1 MESPG
6 VKTRGVERG
15 WFRRRLVCFRDPMK
29 RVFSLMLFRRCCG
42 GDGQVEAV
50 VLCVALTEQS
60 FPRFEPPWF
69 VLRPDRTEMERG
81 GGRAS
86 LGARVFRE
94 THVHLD
100 TSITGEFFRD
110 MVHDDLFKL
119 AIFIEEI
126 AMNHV
131 TIANLTVANLT
142 VAFTHKTR

>member
-1 MESPG
+1 
-6 VKTRGVERG
+6 
-15 WFRRRLVCFRDPMK
+15 
-29 RVFSLMLFRRCCG
+29 MLSHKC
-42 GDGQVEAV
+42 
-50 VLCVALTEQS
+50 S
-60 FPRFEPPWF
+60 
-69 VLRPDRTEMERG
+69 
-81 GGRAS
+81 
-86 LGARVFRE
+86 
-94 THVHLD
+94 VHLD

>member
-1 MESPG
+1 
-6 VKTRGVERG
+6 
-15 WFRRRLVCFRDPMK
+15 MK

-86 LGARVFRE
+86 LGARVFRF
-94 THVHLD
+94 VGLWAGLICWV
-100 TSITGEFFRD
+100 SNMYR
-110 MVHDDLFKL
+110 LC
-119 AIFIEEI
+119 
-126 AMNHV
+126 
-131 TIANLTVANLT
+131 
-142 VAFTHKTR
+142 KTFGL

>member
-1 MESPG
+1 MAPFSGERSAFVIAVAPYSGERAPLVILEGGGSFCSGCLWVGLKWFKGRGDLDRSMESPG

-60 FPRFEPPWF
+60 SPRLQPPWF

-81 GGRAS
+81 GGR
-86 LGARVFRE
+86 
-94 THVHLD
+94 
-100 TSITGEFFRD
+100 TS
-110 MVHDDLFKL
+110 
-119 AIFIEEI
+119 
-126 AMNHV
+126 
-131 TIANLTVANLT
+131 
-142 VAFTHKTR
+142 